1 MSAAIADCVRNRI
14 DAMVAVAR
22 HHGIDID
29 RHDFPVKP
37 EAEMPPLTAFVAW
50 LSASGLWAKAV
61 RLQWRQLLRSSPPLV
76 LLFGDGGT
84 ALLVGRDAAR
94 GVALLKEPS
103 SSPAEP
109 PVEIDELRLMQ
120 RWQGLA
126 LLVRRARGASSE
138 EAPFTLGWLARLVLG
153 ERRNLREIVAASVA
167 LSVLSI
173 LPPFLVMVAID
184 RVLAHQSMSTLA
196 LIGLILAL
204 IAGYETLLGYAR
216 REIVEVMSTRLDARL
231 NLHVFSRLLALPVDY
246 FERVPTGDTTYRISQ
261 IFKIRDFLTGRLVTT
276 FLDVFT
282 LVVLLPFL
290 FWMSA
295 TLAAMVLAASMAVTL
310 VIAAFLPAIRGVWA
324 TLILAETKKGAVLVE
339 TVHGIRTVKAL
350 ALENA
355 RKLEWDERVA
365 EAGHARLRAG
375 RIANWAQTLVTPIE
389 RFIDRGVLLTG
400 AYLVLIAPPGVTGI
414 STGSLVAFMLL
425 GMRVA
430 SPLIGLAKLI
440 QDIEDVR
447 SSVARVAEVLNNP
460 TETAATRAGL
470 RPVFEG
476 AIDFD
481 QVTFAYP
488 GATYS
493 ALERVSF
500 AVPAGTMVGVVGR
513 SGSGK
518 STLTRLLQG
527 INRDYAGRLR
537 IDGHDL
543 REINLTHLRRS
554 LGVVMQDNFLFR
566 GTVSDNIIA
575 GRHNL
580 TLDDAMRA
588 AQLAGAVEFI
598 ERLPK
603 GYETWIEEG
612 SANLSGGQRQRLA
625 IARALVTDPRILILD
640 EATSALDPESEALL
654 NANLVR
660 IAKGRTM
667 IIVSHRLSSLLDCQ
681 QILVMDSGR
690 AVDMGPHRDLVER
703 CSIYRTLWLQ
713 QNRHVDVRSPA
724 LKPALSTG

>member
-1 MSAAIADCVRNRI
+1 MCAAISGDVRSRV

-22 HHGIDID
+22 HHGIDLD
-29 RHDFPVKP
+29 RRDFVVK
-37 EAEMPPLTAFVAW
+37 AEMPPLPSFVAW
-50 LSASGLWAKAV
+50 LNASGLWAKAA
-61 RLQWRQLLRSSPPLV
+61 RLQWRQLFRVGPPLV
-76 LLFGDGGT
+76 LLFDDGGT
-84 ALLVGRDAAR
+84 ALLVGQDAAR
-94 GVALLKEPS
+94 GVVLLKNPS

-109 PVEIDELRLMQ
+109 AVEVDELRLMQ
-120 RWQGLA
+120 RWRGLA
-126 LLVRRARGASSE
+126 LLVRRARGTSAE
-138 EAPFTLGWLARLVLG
+138 EAPFTLGWLVRLVLG
-153 ERRNLREIVAASVA
+153 ERRNLREIVAASIA

-184 RVLAHQSMSTLA
+184 RVLTHQSMSTLA
-196 LIGLILAL
+196 LIALILAL
-204 IAGYETLLGYAR
+204 IAAYETLLGYAR

-231 NLHVFSRLLALPVDY
+231 NLHVFNRLLALPVDY

-276 FLDVFT
+276 FLDIFT

-290 FWMSA
+290 FWMSV
-295 TLAAMVLAASMAVTL
+295 TLAAMVLAASIAVAL
-310 VIAAFLPAIRGVWA
+310 IIAAFLPAIRRVWA
-324 TLILAETKKGAVLVE
+324 TLIIAETKKGAVLVE

-365 EAGHARLRAG
+365 EAGHARLRSG

-400 AYLVLIAPPGVTGI
+400 AYLVLIAPPGTTGI
-414 STGSLVAFMLL
+414 STGSLIAFMLL

-447 SSVARVAEVLNNP
+447 SSITQVGAVLNNP

-470 RPVFEG
+470 RPAFEG
-476 AIDFD
+476 AISFD

-488 GATYS
+488 GALS
-493 ALERVSF
+493 PALEGVSF
-500 AVPAGTMVGVVGR
+500 DVPAGTMIGVVGR

-537 IDGHDL
+537 IDSHDL

-580 TLDDAMRA
+580 TLEDAVRA
-588 AQLAGAVEFI
+588 AQIAGAVEFI
-598 ERLPK
+598 ERLPR

-690 AVDMGPHRDLVER
+690 AVDMAPHRELVER
-703 CSIYRTLWLQ
+703 CAIYRTLWLQ
-713 QNRHVDVRSPA
+713 QNRHVDLRAPA
-724 LKPALSTG
+724 LKPAFTTG

>member
-1 MSAAIADCVRNRI
+1 MCAAISGDVRSRV

-22 HHGIDID
+22 HHGIDLD
-29 RHDFPVKP
+29 RRDFVVK
-37 EAEMPPLTAFVAW
+37 AEMPPLPSFVAW
-50 LSASGLWAKAV
+50 LNASGLWAKAA
-61 RLQWRQLLRSSPPLV
+61 RLQWRQLFRVGPPLV
-76 LLFGDGGT
+76 LLFDDGGT
-84 ALLVGRDAAR
+84 ALLVGQDAAR
-94 GVALLKEPS
+94 GVVLLKNPS

-109 PVEIDELRLMQ
+109 AVEVDELRLMQ
-120 RWQGLA
+120 RWRGLA
-126 LLVRRARGASSE
+126 LLVRRARGTSAE
-138 EAPFTLGWLARLVLG
+138 EAPFTLGWLVRLVLG
-153 ERRNLREIVAASVA
+153 ERRNLREIVAASIA
-167 LSVLSI
+167 LSLLSI

-184 RVLAHQSMSTLA
+184 RVLTHQSMSTLA
-196 LIGLILAL
+196 LIALILAL
-204 IAGYETLLGYAR
+204 IAAYETLLGYAR

-231 NLHVFSRLLALPVDY
+231 NLHVFNRLLALPVDY

-276 FLDVFT
+276 FLDIFT

-290 FWMSA
+290 FWMSV
-295 TLAAMVLAASMAVTL
+295 TLAAMVLAASIAVAL
-310 VIAAFLPAIRGVWA
+310 IIAAFLPAIRRVWA
-324 TLILAETKKGAVLVE
+324 TLIIAETKKGAVLVE

-365 EAGHARLRAG
+365 EAGHARLRSG

-400 AYLVLIAPPGVTGI
+400 AYLVLIAPPGTTGI
-414 STGSLVAFMLL
+414 STGSLIAFMLL

-447 SSVARVAEVLNNP
+447 SSITQVGAVLNNP

-470 RPVFEG
+470 RPAFEG
-476 AIDFD
+476 AISFD

-488 GATYS
+488 GALS
-493 ALERVSF
+493 PALEGVSF
-500 AVPAGTMVGVVGR
+500 DVPAGTMIGVVGR

-537 IDGHDL
+537 IDSHDL

-580 TLDDAMRA
+580 TLEDAVRA
-588 AQLAGAVEFI
+588 AQIAGAVEFI
-598 ERLPK
+598 ERLPR

-690 AVDMGPHRDLVER
+690 AVDMAPHRELVER
-703 CSIYRTLWLQ
+703 CAIYRTLWLQ
-713 QNRHVDVRSPA
+713 QNRHVDLRAPA
-724 LKPALSTG
+724 LKPAFTTG